1 MLALYLS
8 MLESPQERAAFR
20 RIYEAH
26 YNTMAAVAKR
36 YFPGD
41 QKAAE
46 DAVHESFLKIIENFP
61 KISAVPCNKL
71 PAYIVIIVK
80 NTCLDMLQKQKR
92 LVLADDL
99 SLYDSSVQSSE
110 QGTEDIVA
118 IIRSM
123 PEGYRAVLEMR
134 FVLEMDCGEIAA
146 ALGLS
151 EGAVRSRVSRGR
163 KLLMEKLKEEGYTP

>member
-1 MLALYLS
+1 M
-8 MLESPQERAAFR
+8 
-20 RIYEAH
+20 
-26 YNTMAAVAKR
+26 
-36 YFPGD
+36 
-41 QKAAE
+41 
-46 DAVHESFLKIIENFP
+46 
-61 KISAVPCNKL
+61 

-99 SLYDSSVQSSE
+99 SPYDSSVQSSE

-134 FVLEMDCGEIAA
+134 FVLEMDYGEIAA

>member
-1 MLALYLS
+1 MLALYMT
-8 MLESPQERAAFR
+8 MLEDERDKRAFLA
-20 RIYEAH
+20 IHNKFYH
-26 YNTMAAVAKR
+26 KMIKVARR
-36 YFPGD
+36 YFPVD
-41 QKAAE
+41 QAGAE
-46 DAVHESFLKIIENFP
+46 DAVHESFLKIIENFS

-99 SLYDSSVQSSE
+99 SPYDPPEPDGQ

-123 PEGYRAVLEMR
+123 PEDYRAVLEMR
-134 FVLEMDCGEIAA
+134 FVLEMDYGEIAA

-163 KLLMEKLKEEGYTP
+163 KLLVQKLKEEGYAP